1 MVGKLRTHTGFRMP
15 PDVEKKVNALVESGE
30 FTTKTEV
37 ITRALRFYFDN
48 KDTNI
53 ENEIE
58 KFLISE
64 KGESYIKTIIEKN
77 FRTNNKL
84 SIRKNKKI

>member
-1 MVGKLRTHTGFRMP
+1 MP

-37 ITRALRFYFDN
+37 ITRALRFYFDY

-53 ENEIE
+53 ENRNRKIPHLR
-58 KFLISE
+58 KRGVIH
-64 KGESYIKTIIEKN
+64 KN
-77 FRTNNKL
+77 NH
-84 SIRKNKKI
+84 